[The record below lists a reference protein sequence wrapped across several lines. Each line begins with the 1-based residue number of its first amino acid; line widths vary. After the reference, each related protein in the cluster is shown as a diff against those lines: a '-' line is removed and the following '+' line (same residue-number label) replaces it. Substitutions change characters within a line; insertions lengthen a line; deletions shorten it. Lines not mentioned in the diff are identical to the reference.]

1 MIGERYER
9 RWFYGAVWA
18 VTIAQPLLWL
28 LWKTLPSTRLS
39 DLVKL
44 ALYWGVLAIVGDLAR
59 RGVLPRTR
67 PILPGE
73 SMVMD

>member
-1 MIGERYER
+1 
-9 RWFYGAVWA
+9 
-18 VTIAQPLLWL
+18 
-28 LWKTLPSTRLS
+28 LPSTRLS